1 MIHKKNG
8 GGALT
13 RSVPCPSILG
23 VKDYCLSATPELTR
37 VLIVPISTDSWQQL
51 RRPIRTGTL
60 SSVSGSPKP
69 SFLNRMTSI
78 LCACAVSHIGLAMAA
93 TRGGSS
99 RTRLFN
105 TQKALEL
112 ICFPEVFSGPDS
124 VSSSDEVGDLN
135 LPGTSDGRRRS
146 RQNQNKP
153 RTMHE
158 KPAKRSRVVSDRE
171 R

>member
-1 MIHKKNG
+1 M
-8 GGALT
+8 
-13 RSVPCPSILG
+13 
-23 VKDYCLSATPELTR
+23 
-37 VLIVPISTDSWQQL
+37 
-51 RRPIRTGTL
+51 
-60 SSVSGSPKP
+60 
-69 SFLNRMTSI
+69 
-78 LCACAVSHIGLAMAA
+78 
-93 TRGGSS
+93 
-99 RTRLFN
+99 FN
-105 TQKALEL
+105 TQEALEL
-112 ICFPEVFSGPDS
+112 IFTPGSDDSESDESSADEPEVFSGPDS